1 VAGTAE
7 FCGYDRRIV
16 SERVD
21 NLRRQIGLLYPA
33 LMSRLPAASGTP
45 WTGLRP
51 MCADGM
57 PLIGPTRVAGLYLNT
72 GHGHMGWTLAAGS
85 GDLLARLMA
94 GSPPP
99 DAVDPA
105 PFRPKRFGL

>member
-1 VAGTAE
+1 
-7 FCGYDRRIV
+7 
-16 SERVD
+16 VD

-57 PLIGPTRVAGLYLNT
+57 PLIGPTSVPGLYLNT

-94 GSPPP
+94 SASMP
-99 DAVDPA
+99 DGVDPT
-105 PFRPKRFGL
+105 PFRPQRFGL